1 MEKSDSLN
9 KEVIDNLNSITGNAY
24 TLYHPRNIGYLY
36 VIISFL
42 IMSIVFNTKSF
53 ISLFGGICF
62 GVSLFIDGC
71 EFSKM
76 DLEYLYM
83 LNLSANK
90 KKSAL
95 LLDIIT
101 QFFHNESLYVEF
113 ESVEDGNIILKA
125 TFYDY
130 NGNSNVINYPKN
142 YNVTKGKKYKIADLI
157 K

>member
-1 MEKSDSLN
+1 MENSDSLN

-24 TLYHPRNIGYLY
+24 TLYHPRNVGYLH
-36 VIISFL
+36 VVISFL
-42 IMSIVFNTKSF
+42 IMIIVFNSNSF
-53 ISLFGGICF
+53 TLLLIGLGFGG
-62 GVSLFIDGC
+62 SLCIGGC
-71 EFSKM
+71 ELSKT

-83 LNLSANK
+83 LNLSASK

-113 ESVEDGNIILKA
+113 ESVADSDIILNA

-130 NGNSNVINYPKN
+130 NGNSNVINYHKN
-142 YNVTKGKKYKIADLI
+142 YNVTKGKRYKIADLI

>member
-1 MEKSDSLN
+1 
-9 KEVIDNLNSITGNAY
+9 
-24 TLYHPRNIGYLY
+24 
-36 VIISFL
+36 
-42 IMSIVFNTKSF
+42 
-53 ISLFGGICF
+53 
-62 GVSLFIDGC
+62 
-71 EFSKM
+71 
-76 DLEYLYM
+76 M

-113 ESVEDGNIILKA
+113 ESIEDGDIIIKA

-130 NGNSNVINYPKN
+130 NGNSNVINYHKN
-142 YNVTKGKKYKIADLI
+142 YNVTKGKRYEIAELI

>member
-1 MEKSDSLN
+1 MTRDLLN
-9 KEVIDNLNSITGNAY
+9 KEVIDSLNSVTGNSY

-36 VIISFL
+36 LVISFL
-42 IMSIVFNTKSF
+42 IMVIVFNTNNF
-53 ISLFGGICF
+53 ILLFVGICF
-62 GVSLFIDGC
+62 GGSLFIDGC
-71 EFSKM
+71 ELSKM

-113 ESVEDGNIILKA
+113 ESVEDSDIILKA
-125 TFYDY
+125 TFYDN
-130 NGNSNVINYPKN
+130 NGNSNVINYHKN
-142 YNVTKGKKYKIADLI
+142 YNVTKGKRYKIAELI